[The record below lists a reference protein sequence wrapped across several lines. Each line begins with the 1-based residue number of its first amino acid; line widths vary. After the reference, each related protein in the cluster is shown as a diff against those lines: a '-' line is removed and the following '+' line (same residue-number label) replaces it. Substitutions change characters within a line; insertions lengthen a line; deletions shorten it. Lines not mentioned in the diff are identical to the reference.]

1 LSLADS
7 FFSSL
12 ASSCLPA
19 SVLSDFL
26 SLFDFLS
33 STTLSHSS
41 GQKIPSNTVSI
52 QLFFSFG
59 LASSISFHETSNV
72 PI

>member
-1 LSLADS
+1 LSLADN

-12 ASSCLPA
+12 TSSFLSV
-19 SVLSDFL
+19 SVLLDF

>member
-12 ASSCLPA
+12 ASSCLLA
-19 SVLSDFL
+19 SVLLDF

-52 QLFFSFG
+52 KLFFSFG